1 MDIDVTTTMSLYADG
16 RIVLQTHTHEETDLK
31 GGHSGVV
38 ALVYASDGG
47 PALWNSTP
55 QRYGVDG
62 KDIPFGQSD
71 RDDTWE
77 QTIDSDTMS
86 QVHNVAIHHFESP
99 NSAAQDVANW
109 LGPASQAMSFVGA
122 AIKAV

>member
-1 MDIDVTTTMSLYADG
+1 MPNPIQITQEDHLPGMDIDVTTTMSLYAVG

-71 RDDTWE
+71 RDDLRGSG
-77 QTIDSDTMS
+77 TIDYR
-86 QVHNVAIHHFESP
+86 HNVS
-99 NSAAQDVANW
+99 
-109 LGPASQAMSFVGA
+109 GA
-122 AIKAV
+122 